1 MPQYNDIRT
10 EWFLEGLDLAEK
22 NALGVSSSTD
32 TNFAPQLPEADSSA
46 TVVTD
51 ITNPTLTK
59 EWDKFSENIARIGGN
74 IVQAGE
80 NLPDSN
86 YITSDTISPAHVVS
100 FLFYGDVF
108 EIRYKVLVGSMRV
121 LVDGK
126 PAAKINLPSSTG
138 QERYMRVSFPDSRLR
153 RIDIVSSLVYTG
165 NLRTDPTDTV
175 QPTLNPSRVIIAG
188 DSFTEGTAG
197 ASEKGKGYVDLL
209 RMLSG
214 NFNIVQSGSGGTGW
228 LRPNGERVGLVDR
241 AQADIVDVGA
251 DVVIIAMGINDNGTL
266 PDIEQAIN
274 DTLDIV
280 QAGLPDA
287 TIVLLGS
294 FTKGE
299 ANTSMQ
305 NNTALIEAAATAR
318 GLYFVNPTGTANGD
332 GWITGTGNDGNLQGD
347 GNADIFVSSDGT
359 HPNDAGH
366 EFHAQRLYNAL
377 LALGIK
383 L

>member
-1 MPQYNDIRT
+1 MFLP
-10 EWFLEGLDLAEK
+10 WF
-22 NALGVSSSTD
+22 T
-32 TNFAPQLPEADSSA
+32 
-46 TVVTD
+46 
-51 ITNPTLTK
+51 
-59 EWDKFSENIARIGGN
+59 
-74 IVQAGE
+74 
-80 NLPDSN
+80 
-86 YITSDTISPAHVVS
+86 
-100 FLFYGDVF
+100 
-108 EIRYKVLVGSMRV
+108 
-121 LVDGK
+121 
-126 PAAKINLPSSTG
+126 
-138 QERYMRVSFPDSRLR
+138 
-153 RIDIVSSLVYTG
+153 TG

-175 QPTLNPSRVIIAG
+175 QPTLNPRRVIVAG

-197 ASEKGKGYVDLL
+197 ASEKGNGYVDLL

-228 LRPNGERVGLVDR
+228 LRPNGARVGLVDR
-241 AQADIVDVGA
+241 AQTDIVDVGA

-266 PDIEQAIN
+266 PDIDQAIN

-305 NNTALIEAAATAR
+305 NNTALIEAAAIAR
-318 GLYFVNPTGTANGD
+318 GLYFINPTGTANGD

-366 EFHAQRLYNAL
+366 EFHAQRLYNSL